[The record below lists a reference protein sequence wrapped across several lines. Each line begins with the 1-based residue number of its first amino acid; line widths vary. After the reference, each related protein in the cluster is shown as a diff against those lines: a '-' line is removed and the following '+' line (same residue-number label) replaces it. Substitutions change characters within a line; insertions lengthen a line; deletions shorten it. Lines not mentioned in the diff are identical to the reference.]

1 MGQIAPAGSKSAN
14 QQISNLD
21 IPDPQSA
28 IRNPQSAIRR
38 IDDAVRLTLTV
49 ANEDV
54 LPEIADYLVQGGARV
69 YALSPQRISLEE
81 LFMRVMEEEE

>member
-1 MGQIAPAGSKSAN
+1 MRILRHQSA
-14 QQISNLD
+14 IR
-21 IPDPQSA
+21 QSA
-28 IRNPQSAIRR
+28 IRNT
-38 IDDAVRLTLTV
+38 DDVVRLTLTV

-69 YALSPQRISLEE
+69 YALAPQRISLEE

>member
-1 MGQIAPAGSKSAN
+1 MRFGFRISGSRSAAEW
-14 QQISNLD
+14 ISD
-21 IPDPQSA
+21 SESP
-28 IRNPQSAIRR
+28 IRNRQSEIRN
-38 IDDAVRLTLTV
+38 DDIVRLTLTV